1 MHRCIQTPD
10 ILLNI
15 FEAFLGDSTQENP
28 LLGLSP
34 LASLAQTCRTFHGL
48 AIRTLWKEIPGLYV
62 IAYLFPRGFI
72 TINSERSYCLPPAHS
87 SNFEAFSARL
97 AVYRPYVKS
106 IGYNRAKI
114 HDYKARSLHSS
125 LLFLLLESSSVPTPL
140 FPNVHHITIPCIQ
153 NLPMVSL
160 LYPDLVLG
168 PSVRSIILD
177 TDDGMIEINS
187 SLLPIPKGS
196 TIQWD
201 VIEATL
207 VRAAPSLQSF
217 AIKGPLLDGAFH
229 LLERPH
235 IDNIVRHLASPL
247 TSIDIS
253 TVSVSP
259 VIIKHLSRLP
269 WLSSLTIAI
278 GERNGQ
284 PVEAQQ
290 PSTLAFPSLDALRVV
305 CLGYLRGCSFL
316 VNLVAP
322 VLRRCTLSI
331 LFEEEGRSSI
341 EATLEPFL
349 QRSRRSLKH
358 LTINNE
364 NAFQLGYDT
373 MSLIVPAKAL
383 EHLSRCPNLISLDV
397 SPFAILDKL
406 SDSDLASAFSC
417 WPKLEVFHLH
427 TDRKFVP
434 FNLSFTAGG
443 VYRAAKSCPNL
454 RSLVLPCD
462 FCLIPDV
469 NDDDKPHL
477 SLKIWDVCNSPIG
490 SASRAG
496 AWLRSNFPALQ
507 AIKCSDEFRGLAIN
521 PENRGCY
528 TWANYQQEIF
538 MLSQWVITNK
548 YLITSRIH

>member
-28 LLGLSP
+28 AWSVP
-34 LASLAQTCRTFHGL
+34 
-48 AIRTLWKEIPGLYV
+48 IPGLYV

-72 TINSERSYCLPPAHS
+72 TINSERSYVMLPPAHS

-229 LLERPH
+229 LLERPT
-235 IDNIVRHLASPL
+235 LT

-290 PSTLAFPSLDALRVV
+290 PSTLAFHRSMRFA
-305 CLGYLRGCSFL
+305 CFL

-373 MSLIVPAKAL
+373 MSLIM
-383 EHLSRCPNLISLDV
+383 PNLISLDV

-443 VYRAAKSCPNL
+443 VYRAANP
-454 RSLVLPCD
+454 PCD

-477 SLKIWDVCNSPIG
+477 SLKIWD
-490 SASRAG
+490 
-496 AWLRSNFPALQ
+496 
-507 AIKCSDEFRGLAIN
+507 AIKCSDEFRGLAITQKT
-521 PENRGCY
+521 EAA
-528 TWANYQQEIF
+528 TLANYQQEIF